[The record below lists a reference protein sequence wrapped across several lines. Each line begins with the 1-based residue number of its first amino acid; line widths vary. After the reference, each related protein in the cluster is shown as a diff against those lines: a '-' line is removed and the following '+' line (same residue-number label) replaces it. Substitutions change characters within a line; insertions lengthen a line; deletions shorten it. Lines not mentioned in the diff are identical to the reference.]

1 MHLMR
6 QQQKDSHMSLWVIVE
21 LCRGTGSFGILYRF
35 LINVIEWRV
44 PEYSLIT
51 FLNTDPEE
59 ESANWF
65 I

>member
-6 QQQKDSHMSLWVIVE
+6 QQQKGRNMSLLVIVE
-21 LCRGTGSFGILYRF
+21 LSWGTGSFGIMYRF

-44 PEYSLIT
+44 PEHSLIT